1 MDILSAKVA
10 PIPIGSMEIE
20 GLLFSDGSFGV
31 AIPQLDRLK
40 LVPPNRSLKQLES
53 LLGMTLQSH
62 RKVKTELNPKAVNA
76 IDLLDFEK
84 VLRRLDRQ
92 GNEVARSLCDD
103 LIGVILHQ
111 LFCDGFKIVFKA
123 DDRQEF
129 LKERMESKALF
140 WELTEAIRDTRLA
153 ARKEIDRYHYS
164 NPMNAINRG
173 LFGKTAKEIR
183 SELQIPDGALTRDSF
198 GTKSLRRITVVQEA
212 SALRV
217 RRGDEP
223 CAAIATV
230 IRELAYPVIDFR
242 K

>member
-1 MDILSAKVA
+1 MDILNAKVA
-10 PIPIGSMEIE
+10 PISIGTIEIE
-20 GLLFSDGSFGV
+20 GLLFGDGSFGV

-84 VLRRLDRQ
+84 VLRKLDRQ
-92 GNEVARSLCDD
+92 GNEVARLLCDS
-103 LIGVILHQ
+103 LIGVMLHQ
-111 LFCDGFKIVFKA
+111 LFCDGFEIVFEA

-153 ARKEIDRYHYS
+153 AHKEINRYHYS
-164 NPMNAINRG
+164 NPMNTINRG

-183 SELQIPDGALTRDSF
+183 SELQIPDSALTRDSF
-198 GTKSLRRITVVQEA
+198 GTKSLRRITVVQET

-217 RRGDEP
+217 RRGESP
-223 CAAIATV
+223 CDAV
-230 IRELAYPVIDFR
+230 INVIHELAYPVIDFR
-242 K
+242 L